1 MKSFNDKV
9 AAIIILKGVIKNK
22 KRILV
27 GTDAHIMDLLLRLF
41 PVRFTKVMAGKLSP
55 DYILL

>member
-27 GTDAHIMDLLLRLF
+27 GTDHISL
-41 PVRFTKVMAGKLSP
+41 
-55 DYILL
+55 

>member
-27 GTDAHIMDLLLRLF
+27 GTDTYVMDLLLRLF
-41 PVRFTKVMAGKLSP
+41 PVRVTKVMAGKVSP
-55 DYILL
+55 DHISL